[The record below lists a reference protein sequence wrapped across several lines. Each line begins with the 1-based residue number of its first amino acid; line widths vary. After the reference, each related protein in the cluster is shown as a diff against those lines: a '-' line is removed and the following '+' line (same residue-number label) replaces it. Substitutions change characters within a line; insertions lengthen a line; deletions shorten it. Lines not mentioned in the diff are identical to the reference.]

1 MTESELIKRITD
13 MRDEN
18 RRYEKEIA
26 DLEKIVE
33 RLDAEKTELK
43 DIKADLEDKNKY
55 LKETVKRMNTEN
67 MMLEADKAD
76 LEGENRHLTE
86 RVKLLE
92 HKRDELIDELKRVGG
107 DKERDIVVGQLMAYR
122 QMFKMILDRGKE

>member
-43 DIKADLEDKNKY
+43 DVKADLED
-55 LKETVKRMNTEN
+55 
-67 MMLEADKAD
+67 
-76 LEGENRHLTE
+76 ENRHLAE
-86 RVKLLE
+86 HVKLLE

>member
-1 MTESELIKRITD
+1 MTLRQYAEKQMQEEEKKHTVRELL
-13 MRDEN
+13 DEN

-43 DIKADLEDKNKY
+43 DIKADLED
-55 LKETVKRMNTEN
+55 
-67 MMLEADKAD
+67 D
-76 LEGENRHLTE
+76 NRHLAE

-92 HKRDELIDELKRVGG
+92 HKRDELVDELKRVGG

>member
-43 DIKADLEDKNKY
+43 DIKADLED
-55 LKETVKRMNTEN
+55 
-67 MMLEADKAD
+67 
-76 LEGENRHLTE
+76 ENRHLAE

-92 HKRDELIDELKRVGG
+92 HKRDELLDELRRVGG

-122 QMFKMILDRGKE
+122 QIFRMILDRGKE

>member
-26 DLEKIVE
+26 DLEKTVE
-33 RLDAEKTELK
+33 RLDAERTELR
-43 DIKADLEDKNKY
+43 DIKADLED
-55 LKETVKRMNTEN
+55 
-67 MMLEADKAD
+67 
-76 LEGENRHLTE
+76 ENRHLTE

>member
-33 RLDAEKTELK
+33 RLDAERTELK
-43 DIKADLEDKNKY
+43 DTKADLED
-55 LKETVKRMNTEN
+55 
-67 MMLEADKAD
+67 D
-76 LEGENRHLTE
+76 NRHLAE
-86 RVKLLE
+86 RVKMLE

-107 DKERDIVVGQLMAYR
+107 DKVRDIVVGQLMAYR
-122 QMFKMILDRGKE
+122 QMFRMILDRGKE

>member
-18 RRYEKEIA
+18 RRYEKEMA

-33 RLDAEKTELK
+33 RLGAEKTELK
-43 DIKADLEDKNKY
+43 DIKADLED
-55 LKETVKRMNTEN
+55 
-67 MMLEADKAD
+67 D
-76 LEGENRHLTE
+76 NRHLAE

-92 HKRDELIDELKRVGG
+92 HKRDELLDELKRVGG
-107 DKERDIVVGQLMAYR
+107 DKERDFMAGQLIAYR
-122 QMFKMILDRGKE
+122 QVLRMILDRGKE

>member
-1 MTESELIKRITD
+1 MTQYERELAHLKEMAGLRATIERLNA
-13 MRDEN
+13 EN
-18 RRYEKEIA
+18 RK
-26 DLEKIVE
+26 
-33 RLDAEKTELK
+33 LK
-43 DIKADLEDKNKY
+43 DDN
-55 LKETVKRMNTEN
+55 V
-67 MMLEADKAD
+67 D
-76 LEGENRHLTE
+76 LEGENRHLAE

>member
-26 DLEKIVE
+26 DLERIVE

-43 DIKADLEDKNKY
+43 DIKADLED
-55 LKETVKRMNTEN
+55 
-67 MMLEADKAD
+67 D
-76 LEGENRHLTE
+76 NRHLAE

-92 HKRDELIDELKRVGG
+92 HKRDELLDELRRVGG

-122 QMFKMILDRGKE
+122 QIFRMILDRGKE

>member
-33 RLDAEKTELK
+33 RLDAEKTELR
-43 DIKADLEDKNKY
+43 DIKADLED
-55 LKETVKRMNTEN
+55 
-67 MMLEADKAD
+67 
-76 LEGENRHLTE
+76 ENRHLAE

-107 DKERDIVVGQLMAYR
+107 DKERDLVVGQLMAYR

>member
-43 DIKADLEDKNKY
+43 DIKADLED
-55 LKETVKRMNTEN
+55 
-67 MMLEADKAD
+67 D
-76 LEGENRHLTE
+76 NRHLAE

-122 QMFKMILDRGKE
+122 QIFKMILDRGKE

>member
-43 DIKADLEDKNKY
+43 DVKADLED
-55 LKETVKRMNTEN
+55 
-67 MMLEADKAD
+67 
-76 LEGENRHLTE
+76 ENRHLAE

-92 HKRDELIDELKRVGG
+92 HKRDELLDELKRVGG
-107 DKERDIVVGQLMAYR
+107 GKERDIVVGQLMAYR
-122 QMFKMILDRGKE
+122 QMFRMILDRGKE

>member
-18 RRYEKEIA
+18 RRYENEIA

-33 RLDAEKTELK
+33 RLDAERTELR
-43 DIKADLEDKNKY
+43 DIKADLED
-55 LKETVKRMNTEN
+55 
-67 MMLEADKAD
+67 D
-76 LEGENRHLTE
+76 NRHLAE

-92 HKRDELIDELKRVGG
+92 HKKDELIDELKRVGG

>member
-33 RLDAEKTELK
+33 RLDAERTELK
-43 DIKADLEDKNKY
+43 DIKADLED
-55 LKETVKRMNTEN
+55 
-67 MMLEADKAD
+67 D
-76 LEGENRHLTE
+76 NRHLAE

-122 QMFKMILDRGKE
+122 QIFRMILDRGKE

>member
-1 MTESELIKRITD
+1 MTESELIRRITD

-43 DIKADLEDKNKY
+43 DIKADLED
-55 LKETVKRMNTEN
+55 
-67 MMLEADKAD
+67 
-76 LEGENRHLTE
+76 ENRHLAE

-122 QMFKMILDRGKE
+122 QIFKMILDRGKE

>member
-43 DIKADLEDKNKY
+43 DIKADLED
-55 LKETVKRMNTEN
+55 
-67 MMLEADKAD
+67 D
-76 LEGENRHLTE
+76 NRHLSE

-92 HKRDELIDELKRVGG
+92 HKRDELLDELRRVGG

-122 QMFKMILDRGKE
+122 QMFRMILDRGKE

>member
-1 MTESELIKRITD
+1 

-18 RRYEKEIA
+18 RQCKKDLS
-26 DLEKIVE
+26 DLEEIVE
-33 RLDAEKTELK
+33 RLDAEKTELR
-43 DIKADLEDKNKY
+43 DNKAELED
-55 LKETVKRMNTEN
+55 
-67 MMLEADKAD
+67 
-76 LEGENRHLTE
+76 ENRHLTE

-122 QMFKMILDRGKE
+122 QMFRMILDRGKE

>member
-26 DLEKIVE
+26 DLEEIVE

-43 DIKADLEDKNKY
+43 DIKADLED
-55 LKETVKRMNTEN
+55 
-67 MMLEADKAD
+67 D
-76 LEGENRHLTE
+76 NRHLAE

-92 HKRDELIDELKRVGG
+92 HKRDELLDELRRVGG

>member
-33 RLDAEKTELK
+33 RLDAERTELK
-43 DIKADLEDKNKY
+43 DIKADLED
-55 LKETVKRMNTEN
+55 
-67 MMLEADKAD
+67 D
-76 LEGENRHLTE
+76 NRHLAE

-107 DKERDIVVGQLMAYR
+107 DKERDIVVGQLIAYR

>member
-33 RLDAEKTELK
+33 RLDAERTELK
-43 DIKADLEDKNKY
+43 DIKADLE
-55 LKETVKRMNTEN
+55 E
-67 MMLEADKAD
+67 
-76 LEGENRHLTE
+76 ENRHHAE

>member
-33 RLDAEKTELK
+33 RLDAERTELK
-43 DIKADLEDKNKY
+43 DVKADLED
-55 LKETVKRMNTEN
+55 
-67 MMLEADKAD
+67 D
-76 LEGENRHLTE
+76 NRHLAE

-92 HKRDELIDELKRVGG
+92 HKRDELLDELRRVGG
-107 DKERDIVVGQLMAYR
+107 DKERDIVVGQLIAYR

>member
-33 RLDAEKTELK
+33 RLDAEKTELR
-43 DIKADLEDKNKY
+43 DVKADLED
-55 LKETVKRMNTEN
+55 
-67 MMLEADKAD
+67 
-76 LEGENRHLTE
+76 ENRHLSE

-92 HKRDELIDELKRVGG
+92 HKRDELLDELKRVGG

-122 QMFKMILDRGKE
+122 QMFRMILDRGKE

>member
-33 RLDAEKTELK
+33 RLDAERTELR
-43 DIKADLEDKNKY
+43 DIKADLED
-55 LKETVKRMNTEN
+55 
-67 MMLEADKAD
+67 D
-76 LEGENRHLTE
+76 NRHLAE

>member
-33 RLDAEKTELK
+33 RLDAEKNELK
-43 DIKADLEDKNKY
+43 DIKADLED
-55 LKETVKRMNTEN
+55 
-67 MMLEADKAD
+67 D
-76 LEGENRHLTE
+76 NRHLAE
-86 RVKLLE
+86 RVELLE

>member
-43 DIKADLEDKNKY
+43 DIKADLED
-55 LKETVKRMNTEN
+55 
-67 MMLEADKAD
+67 D
-76 LEGENRHLTE
+76 NRHLAE

-122 QMFKMILDRGKE
+122 QMFRMILDRGKE